1 MRLDIHKSFRLS
13 ILPVPTLH
21 QVLKRKDPAVFLNV
35 PRFMNWKD
43 ELCIRVSEGL
53 CSGYWICQGPPE
65 KPLRPKD
72 SDVVLLWFHGGAY
85 CLGGPLGEAVALPR
99 TAECAASI
107 FSVDYTLAPFA
118 TYPRQQEEAVAA
130 YRHLLFNEGI
140 EASRIVVGGESA
152 GGHLALSFLLALTET
167 TLPKPGGSLLLCPW
181 SNLTNESPSFKR
193 DRYKDAL
200 NKHLLDRAVNTFIP
214 RDLSGHLPPLA
225 IVNFTR
231 PFTGRQTWKQV
242 LPAHSWISI
251 GGHDIF
257 LDDTHNLVHQARLDG
272 ALVDLEITDG
282 EPHGWQFAANKA
294 SEIIY
299 SNLPPNKEVPE
310 RVMPGSTNV
319 AKVGKSK
326 SKTSYGSSQIQMYQ
340 YLRAIIQNYCRGA
353 ALSSIYQDSPSS

>member
-1 MRLDIHKSFRLS
+1 MRLNIHKSFRLS

-35 PRFMNWKD
+35 PRFMNCKD

-53 CSGYWICQGPPE
+53 CSGYWICQGPPG

-85 CLGGPLGEAVALPR
+85 CLGGPLGDAVALLR
-99 TAECAASI
+99 TAECAAGHGVTASI

-118 TYPRQQEEAVAA
+118 TDPRQQEEAVAA
-130 YRHLLFNEGI
+130 YRHLLSKEGI

-152 GGHLALSFLLALTET
+152 GGHLALSFPLALTET
-167 TLPKPGGSLLLCPW
+167 TLLKPGGPLLLCPW

-193 DRYKDAL
+193 NRYKDAL
-200 NKHLLDRAVNTFIP
+200 NKHPLDRAVNTFIP

-294 SEIIY
+294 SEMIY

-319 AKVGKSK
+319 AKGLLEILGKSK
-326 SKTSYGSSQIQMYQ
+326 SKTS
-340 YLRAIIQNYCRGA
+340 
-353 ALSSIYQDSPSS
+353 

>member
-1 MRLDIHKSFRLS
+1 
-13 ILPVPTLH
+13 
-21 QVLKRKDPAVFLNV
+21 
-35 PRFMNWKD
+35 MNWKD

-53 CSGYWICQGPPE
+53 CSRYWICQGPPE

-85 CLGGPLGEAVALPR
+85 CLGGPLGEAVALLR

-251 GGHDIF
+251 GGHHIF

-294 SEIIY
+294 SEMIY

-319 AKVGKSK
+319 AKVGE
-326 SKTSYGSSQIQMYQ
+326 I
-340 YLRAIIQNYCRGA
+340 
-353 ALSSIYQDSPSS
+353 

>member
-85 CLGGPLGEAVALPR
+85 YLGGPLGEAVALLR

-140 EASRIVVGGESA
+140 EASRQA
-152 GGHLALSFLLALTET
+152 
-167 TLPKPGGSLLLCPW
+167 
-181 SNLTNESPSFKR
+181 
-193 DRYKDAL
+193 
-200 NKHLLDRAVNTFIP
+200 
-214 RDLSGHLPPLA
+214 
-225 IVNFTR
+225 
-231 PFTGRQTWKQV
+231 WKQV

-251 GGHDIF
+251 SGHDIF

-294 SEIIY
+294 SEMIY

-310 RVMPGSTNV
+310 RVMPGRLSFKITAVELPYHQSTKIPQVPESLPFEVESRDNLPCNSSFPPKHPPTGENV
-319 AKVGKSK
+319 QKLAKDSLLGILQS
-326 SKTSYGSSQIQMYQ
+326 SYAVCRPGQIDK
-340 YLRAIIQNYCRGA
+340 
-353 ALSSIYQDSPSS
+353 ALWGP

>member
-1 MRLDIHKSFRLS
+1 M
-13 ILPVPTLH
+13 
-21 QVLKRKDPAVFLNV
+21 
-35 PRFMNWKD
+35 
-43 ELCIRVSEGL
+43 
-53 CSGYWICQGPPE
+53 
-65 KPLRPKD
+65 
-72 SDVVLLWFHGGAY
+72 
-85 CLGGPLGEAVALPR
+85 
-99 TAECAASI
+99 
-107 FSVDYTLAPFA
+107 
-118 TYPRQQEEAVAA
+118 
-130 YRHLLFNEGI
+130 
-140 EASRIVVGGESA
+140 
-152 GGHLALSFLLALTET
+152 
-167 TLPKPGGSLLLCPW
+167 
-181 SNLTNESPSFKR
+181 
-193 DRYKDAL
+193 
-200 NKHLLDRAVNTFIP
+200 NTFIP